1 MKKILFIDEDPFM
14 FMIVPKILEKENV
27 EIVPVDDGQLG
38 YEMGRSEN
46 FDLIIL
52 CYGLPSKYGTD
63 ICRDLRKDGITT
75 PILFIA
81 DTPIEDGK
89 FIRKELDLEFGA
101 TDYIHKPF
109 DPVKFLAKIKTLLV

>member
-1 MKKILFIDEDPFM
+1 MKKILFIEDDPTM
-14 FMIVPKILEKENV
+14 FIVLPKLLEKENV
-27 EIVPVDDGQLG
+27 EITPIDDGQLG

-63 ICRDLRKDGITT
+63 ICRDLRRDGITA

-89 FIRKELDLEFGA
+89 FIKEGVDLEFGT
-101 TDYIHKPF
+101 TDYIHEPF
-109 DPVKFLAKIKTLLV
+109 DPIKFLAKIKTLLG